1 MFPII
6 IACSSS
12 PLTHFQTIRALPSIT
27 TTSSRRHHLYTHHPP
42 SDWQL
47 VVRFSAIEDGACS
60 TYPNRRHSR
69 GQSTVR
75 LFLQSSLT
83 PLGVFIIILIIP
95 YSSIANT
102 SSLRDRHY
110 THHHS
115 QGSSLNYHYLLSA
128 SSSLYTS
135 SSIRLATGRESQC
148 HRRWC
153 LLDLP
158 QLKAQP
164 RPVDSPTSS
173 RRHHHYAHHRHPLSH
188 LLSRQS

>member
-1 MFPII
+1 M
-6 IACSSS
+6 
-12 PLTHFQTIRALPSIT
+12 ALPSIT

-47 VVRFSAIEDGACS
+47 VVRVSAIEDGACS
-60 TYPNRRHSR
+60 TYPNQRHSR
-69 GQSTVR
+69 GQSTVK

-110 THHHS
+110 T
-115 QGSSLNYHYLLSA
+115 SSLNYHSLLSA

-135 SSIRLATGRESQC
+135 SSIRLATGRESQP

-158 QLKAQP
+158 QPKAQP
-164 RPVDSPTSS
+164 RPVDSQGSS
-173 RRHHHYAHHRHPLSH
+173 FTYHY
-188 LLSRQS
+188 LLSASSSLYR